1 MRKDFDEK
9 ALFDLFTDKKGHR
22 KNLNRPFRIGN
33 AVYATNA
40 YRIIG
45 IDASLLKGEYPGD
58 NVPENIVEAIRKYS
72 LTPIDCKIEVTTGQ
86 LERALAAIPQ
96 VEEEIETD
104 ETEECPECHGRGVV
118 TWNYDGRSQ
127 YYEEEFECPKCDG
140 EGYVTT
146 TVKRRTNRKIPDY
159 DKAIGFFGLFNAKA
173 DNVRA
178 LLDTMNL
185 LGLENALLVMTTDIS
200 EFFLDSGINVY
211 IAKILKKPCYV
222 IE

>member
-40 YRIIG
+40 FRIIG
-45 IDASLLKGEYPGD
+45 IDASLLKGEYPGA
-58 NVPENIVEAIRKYS
+58 NIPENIVEAIRKYA
-72 LTPIDCKIEVTTGQ
+72 LTPIDCKRVVTTGQ

-159 DKAIGFFGLFNAKA
+159 DKAIGFFGLFNTKA

-211 IAKILKKPCYV
+211 IAKIVNKPCYV